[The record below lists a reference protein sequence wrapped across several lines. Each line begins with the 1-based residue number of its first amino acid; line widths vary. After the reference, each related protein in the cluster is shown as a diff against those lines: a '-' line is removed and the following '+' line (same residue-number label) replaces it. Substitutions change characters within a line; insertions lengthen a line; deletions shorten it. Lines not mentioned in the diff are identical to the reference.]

1 MTSTCRNL
9 ENLIVYIICLLAIK
23 NKQQERLMFSFYFVL
38 YNVTLVGY
46 SLQSPI
52 ITYTESIARSMQ
64 PIRSQ
69 DFRYHPCG
77 GWGCN
82 MVNFC

>member
-9 ENLIVYIICLLAIK
+9 ENLIVYIIYLLAVK

-52 ITYTESIARSMQ
+52 ITESIAHSMK

-69 DFRYHPCG
+69 DFLYHPCG

>member
-9 ENLIVYIICLLAIK
+9 ENLIVYIIYLLAI
-23 NKQQERLMFSFYFVL
+23 NTKQQERLMFSFYFVL

-52 ITYTESIARSMQ
+52 ITESIACSVKPMRLQNFFIS
-64 PIRSQ
+64 SLW
-69 DFRYHPCG
+69 G
-77 GWGCN
+77 AGGCN
-82 MVNFC
+82 MVKFC

>member
-46 SLQSPI
+46 SL
-52 ITYTESIARSMQ
+52 
-64 PIRSQ
+64 
-69 DFRYHPCG
+69 
-77 GWGCN
+77 
-82 MVNFC
+82 

>member
-9 ENLIVYIICLLAIK
+9 ENLIVYIIYLLAI
-23 NKQQERLMFSFYFVL
+23 NTKQQERLMFSFYFVL

-52 ITYTESIARSMQ
+52 ITESIARSMK

-69 DFRYHPCG
+69 DFGYHPCG
-77 GWGCN
+77 DGGCN